1 MPGCLIVNADDWGR
15 NIETTDRIAE
25 CAVAGGV
32 SAVSAMVFMAD
43 SERAAAIARERGIE
57 AGLHLNFTTPFTA
70 TGLSADLVRC
80 QQAVGRS
87 LRRHRLAPFVFHPGL
102 MRSFEYLVAA
112 QRDEFRRLYGAYPRR
127 LDGHHHMHLCAN
139 VLLGRLMPAGTFVRR
154 NFCFD
159 AGEKSLV
166 NRVYRRSVDR
176 VLARRHRLTDLFF
189 SLAPLDPPSRI
200 ERICSLASRLVVEL
214 ETHPIERD
222 EYRFLRGGELLRY
235 LGGSRIVPTSAIHP
249 QEPLTLAAS

>member
-43 SERAAAIARERGIE
+43 SERAAGIARERGIE

-80 QQAVGRS
+80 QQVVGRS

-159 AGEKSLV
+159 AGGDMGL
-166 NRVYRRSVDR
+166 
-176 VLARRHRLTDLFF
+176 
-189 SLAPLDPPSRI
+189 
-200 ERICSLASRLVVEL
+200 ICSA
-214 ETHPIERD
+214 
-222 EYRFLRGGELLRY
+222 G
-235 LGGSRIVPTSAIHP
+235 
-249 QEPLTLAAS
+249 